1 MNTLRDK
8 LEEMEYDDLVQLRI
22 ALADDLMSRKKS
34 KEPTALKLFNESL
47 PIGALH
53 KDELNE
59 DDLMGV
65 ITSIITVIVVT
76 GKRGE

>member
-22 ALADDLMSRKKS
+22 ALADDLMSQKKS
-34 KEPTALKLFNESL
+34 KEPTALKLFNDSL
-47 PIGALH
+47 PIGAVR
-53 KDELNE
+53 KNELNE
-59 DDLMGV
+59 DDLMNV
-65 ITSIITVIVVT
+65 ITSIITVIIVT